1 MIFVIIFII
10 IFIVVFITVSV
21 IVIFNIVAITI
32 TLVECNNFFFDSR
45 LMFGIF
51 FLLNL
56 VLWSEGSSA
65 AVPFTT
71 LLALLAMW

>member
-1 MIFVIIFII
+1 MYKNVFGEIRMLCRVFVNS
-10 IFIVVFITVSV
+10 TCVS
-21 IVIFNIVAITI
+21 F
-32 TLVECNNFFFDSR
+32 CR

-56 VLWSEGSSA
+56 VLWAEGSSA

-71 LLALLAMW
+71 LVALLAMW